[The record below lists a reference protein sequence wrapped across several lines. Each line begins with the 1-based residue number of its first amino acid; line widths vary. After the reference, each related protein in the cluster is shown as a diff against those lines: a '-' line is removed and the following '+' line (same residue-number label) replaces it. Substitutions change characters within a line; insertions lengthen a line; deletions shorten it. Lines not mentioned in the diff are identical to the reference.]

1 MELNPNHPSHRVTRA
16 LMVLGSLSA
25 ILFAAIV
32 AVRPS
37 WTTIGLALLA
47 APILVLAWRAVH
59 REGRLRKRMRA
70 QAQAA
75 GEAEKH
81 YFEVLSQVMAVVEG
95 RDRYLA
101 GRSGRIAAL
110 TNQMAVALGM
120 DAADGALLGHI
131 ARVHDIGL
139 LSVSPEVLRK
149 ATGLTG
155 AEYGAV
161 KKHCQVGCHMLR
173 PLTFLRPM
181 LDAVLYHHERMNGTG
196 YPEGLAGE
204 QIPLAAR
211 ILAVADSYEAMT
223 HDRPHRPSLT
233 SRQAIGELVRCA
245 GAGYDR
251 RCVRALAEIVHAEDL
266 LPATWGDEALAPAAA
281 PALIPA

>member
-1 MELNPNHPSHRVTRA
+1 MTRA
-16 LMVLGSLSA
+16 LIVLGSLSA
-25 ILFAAIV
+25 VLFAATV
-32 AVRPS
+32 ASRPS
-37 WTTIGLALLA
+37 LTTVGLSLLA
-47 APILVLAWRAVH
+47 APILALAWRAVR
-59 REGRLRKRMRA
+59 RESRLRRRMRA
-70 QAQAA
+70 HVQAA
-75 GEAEKH
+75 VEAENH
-81 YFEVLSQVMAVVEG
+81 YFEVLSEVMAVVEG

-120 DAADGALLGHI
+120 DAADAALLGRI

-196 YPEGLAGE
+196 YPEGLTGE
-204 QIPLAAR
+204 QIPIEAR

-233 SRQAIGELVRCA
+233 SRQAVGELIRCA
-245 GAGYDR
+245 DVGYDR
-251 RCVRALAEIVHAEDL
+251 RCVKALAEIVHAEDL
-266 LPATWGDEALAPAAA
+266 VPMSWSDDVAPAEAVADPAPAAV
-281 PALIPA
+281 

>member
-16 LMVLGSLSA
+16 LTVVGSLSA
-25 ILFAAIV
+25 ILFAATV
-32 AVRPS
+32 ASRPS
-37 WTTIGLALLA
+37 LTTMGLALLA
-47 APILVLAWRAVH
+47 APMVVLAWRALR
-59 REGRLRKRMRA
+59 REGRLHERMRA

-75 GEAEKH
+75 VEAENH
-81 YFEVLSQVMAVVEG
+81 YFEVLSEVMAVVEG

-110 TNQMAVALGM
+110 TNQMAVAVGL
-120 DAADGALLGHI
+120 DASEAALLGRI

-139 LSVSPEVLRK
+139 LSVEPEVLRK

-196 YPEGLAGE
+196 YPEGLTGE
-204 QIPLAAR
+204 QIPLPAR

-223 HDRPHRPSLT
+223 HDRPHRHSLT
-233 SRQAIGELVRCA
+233 SRQAVGELIRCA
-245 GAGYDR
+245 DVGYDR
-251 RCVRALAEIVHAEDL
+251 RCVKALAEIAHAEDL
-266 LPATWGDEALAPAAA
+266 LPASWRDAAAEPAAQ
-281 PALIPA
+281 PALMPA